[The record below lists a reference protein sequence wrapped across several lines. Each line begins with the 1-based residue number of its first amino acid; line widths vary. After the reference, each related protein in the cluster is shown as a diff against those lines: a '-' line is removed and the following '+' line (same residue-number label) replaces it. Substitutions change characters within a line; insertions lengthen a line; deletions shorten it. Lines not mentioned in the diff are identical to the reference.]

1 MVSCCLMFFFLIIRR
16 PPISTRPDTLFP
28 YTTLFRSGLI
38 LSYYSVIAGWSLA
51 YMFRAASGMF
61 GHLSADDASSVF
73 LHLAQD
79 PERSLSWHT
88 LFLLTACVVVSHGF
102 REGVERSSR
111 RLVPFVVLMVLAMC
125 WYAVTRGDA
134 FGALAYIFEQI
145 GRAH

>member
-1 MVSCCLMFFFLIIRR
+1 MR
-16 PPISTRPDTLFP
+16 ISD
-28 YTTLFRSGLI
+28 
-38 LSYYSVIAGWSLA
+38 WSSDVCSSDL
-51 YMFRAASGMF
+51 SGMF

-111 RLVPFVVLMVLAMC
+111 RLVPFVVLRSEERRVGKEC
-125 WYAVTRGDA
+125 VSTCRSRWSP
-134 FGALAYIFEQI
+134 
-145 GRAH
+145 